1 MISHENLKMQYEYV
15 DNLDQTGQISNSLC
29 AWATIIWIAMN
40 SSIFF
45 FYKHNYLLRKVSVT
59 VEFLAKKLF
68 SHDKL

>member
-1 MISHENLKMQYEYV
+1 MSHENLKMQYV
-15 DNLDQTGQISNSLC
+15 DSLDQTGLISNK

-45 FYKHNYLLRKVSVT
+45 FYKHNYLLTKVSHLT

-68 SHDKL
+68 SHDKH